1 MELVGRDHGVMVS
14 CMVQAKRDHG
24 VVKKDRVGPGLMY
37 GLGENTPWC
46 CRQIEWSLVSCI

>member
-24 VVKKDRVGPGLMY
+24 VVKTDRVGPGLMY

>member
-24 VVKKDRVGPGLMY
+24 VVKTDRVGPGLMY
-37 GLGENTPWC
+37 GLGKNTPWC
-46 CRQIEWSLVSCI
+46 CRQIEWSLVHT